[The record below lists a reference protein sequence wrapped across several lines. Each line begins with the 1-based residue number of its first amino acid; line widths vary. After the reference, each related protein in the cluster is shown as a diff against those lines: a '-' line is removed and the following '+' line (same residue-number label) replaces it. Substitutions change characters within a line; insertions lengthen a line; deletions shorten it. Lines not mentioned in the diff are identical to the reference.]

1 MVHLNLSP
9 AGENAV
15 SLELTPDDLDGPP
28 PAQRIVLTLQTRTAR
43 LEALHSEQATVE
55 HITLSHAQMG
65 LLVNAWIAYTA
76 LARDQLLQSGPATS
90 VCQPVVRPSHAAG
103 KALDHER

>member
-43 LEALHSEQATVE
+43 LEALHYEQAAVE

-76 LARDQLLQSGPATS
+76 LARDQLLTSEPATS
-90 VCQPVVRPSHAAG
+90 VCQPVARPSHAPG